1 LGCDQ
6 VEQNRHDVAVV
17 PAPDRGWFR
26 VLVVGHHYAARINQQ
41 KLDALAR
48 RCAAVG
54 LLVPSNWR
62 DPEGPYVG
70 QFLPLESGYDSFAM
84 FPAPVVRAGHA
95 ASFLFEPATLGR
107 ALMTFKPDIIHVDQE
122 VYSLAAAQ
130 LALAAKA
137 ARRKLVV
144 LGVENLDRRIPLVE
158 RAARRTVLALA
169 DALVCA
175 NCARSVVGVTA
186 TTDVMPFASE
196 LCEFIKTLYPT
207 AVCVLGGNHV
217 TALPEKTLR
226 ESRFDLAVLGEG
238 ELTLLELLS
247 AWRQGTNLNVIR
259 GTAFL
264 QDGAFFRNEPR
275 DLIHNLDVL
284 PFPAYDLIN
293 VEHHFGGIRDRTAR
307 AARCL
312 YVLASRGCPFDC
324 AFCSSKIMWR
334 GRLRW
339 HSIDWIIQ
347 FIEKAVKDLR
357 IDGLNFMDDELLCD
371 QKRVSE
377 LAKRLIEKRTF
388 ASLEVGMPVHGEVL
402 HCGCWP
408 HDQRGWLL
416 SCAIRI

>member
-1 LGCDQ
+1 MSSLGCDQ

-175 NCARSVVGVTA
+175 NSEGAALVAKWGFKRRIEVIPHLGVDPSFFGPGRQRPDGPFNFGFVGRLVRQKGVDLLLEALAMLARSGMDFRA
-186 TTDVMPFASE
+186 TICGAGPLSDQLQS
-196 LCEFIKTLYPT
+196 
-207 AVCVLGGNHV
+207 LGRDLGIADRIAWLG
-217 TALPEKTLR
+217 ALPHER
-226 ESRFDLAVLGEG
+226 IPEIM
-238 ELTLLELLS
+238 
-247 AWRQGTNLNVIR
+247 QG
-259 GTAFL
+259 
-264 QDGAFFRNEPR
+264 
-275 DLIHNLDVL
+275 LDVL
-284 PFPAYDLIN
+284 VLPSRQTTPWK
-293 VEHHFGGIRDRTAR
+293 EQFGH
-307 AARCL
+307 
-312 YVLASRGCPFDC
+312 V
-324 AFCSSKIMWR
+324 
-334 GRLRW
+334 
-339 HSIDWIIQ
+339 
-347 FIEKAVKDLR
+347 
-357 IDGLNFMDDELLCD
+357 
-371 QKRVSE
+371 
-377 LAKRLIEKRTF
+377 LIEAMAVGIPVVGSSSGAIPEVIGRGDLVF
-388 ASLEVGMPVHGEVL
+388 AEEDAAGLARILERLLRQPAWRRKVEAYGVSRVQQHYTHEKVAERLTTLWAEVL
-402 HCGCWP
+402 QGQCC
-408 HDQRGWLL
+408 
-416 SCAIRI
+416 